1 MRTVRLLVTLAAL
14 GLTAALLLPGLGCR
28 KSSADLDVK
37 APRSTKEAAAQLEA
51 AFANEDAETKAQ
63 ASQAAAAL
71 RQGQYEKA
79 VVTLQ
84 AMRARQAGTLKEGLA
99 VHNSLVSLEV
109 AIVEAMDGGNQDAKR
124 AFQLLRQLKGH

>member
-1 MRTVRLLVTLAAL
+1 MRTVRLLVTLVAL
-14 GLTAALLLPGLGCR
+14 GLAAALLLPGLGCR
-28 KSSADLDVK
+28 KSSTEPDLK

-51 AFANEDAETKAQ
+51 TFANEDAETKAQ

-79 VVTLQ
+79 ILTLQ
-84 AMRARQAGTLKEGLA
+84 TMRARQGASLKQGLA

-109 AIVEAMDGGNQDAKR
+109 AIVEAMDAGNQDAKR
-124 AFQLLRQLKGH
+124 AYQLLRQLKGR